1 MLTGKSSNIRTFWD
15 LCSFR
20 KIISRGTFLEILEYN
35 ISCPRT
41 IRHTEINPT
50 NRSVENI
57 IAHVVLQQTQQTG
70 ALKNIEDTKLT
81 ETSPN
86 IREYLGFV
94 LSFEA
99 SLLKNCWRD
108 NTKRDSFGKLRVQ

>member
-57 IAHVVLQQTQQTG
+57 KDATFP
-70 ALKNIEDTKLT
+70 
-81 ETSPN
+81 ETSPK
-86 IREYLGFV
+86 IRDF
-94 LSFEA
+94 
-99 SLLKNCWRD
+99 
-108 NTKRDSFGKLRVQ
+108 